1 MAEEKKAK
9 KWGPVQWAMTVLGVC
24 VLIWGLFEGVM
35 LFIDHT
41 TNETSDDAQVEQYVT
56 PINIR
61 ATGYIERICFREHQQ
76 VKKGD
81 TLLVLDQREY
91 RIQLAQAEANL
102 KDALAGSVGVDATV
116 NRTQT
121 NSQVFDSSIAEIE
134 VRLEKLQKD
143 VERYSNLVARDAAT
157 PIQLEQI
164 ETEYKATLKRLE
176 AARKQK
182 ATAVAGVSE
191 ASTKRANTE
200 AAIQLAEAAL
210 EQAKLNL
217 SYTVVV
223 APCDGQIGRRA
234 IEEGQFIA
242 AGTPITTVIPER
254 EKWVIANFR
263 ETQTEHLSVG
273 QEVSITIDAIK
284 SREYRGHITSI
295 AGATGA
301 KFSAVPT
308 DNSAGNFV
316 KIQQRIPVRI
326 DFDGLSQ
333 EDYNQMAAGMMAV
346 VKVKVKSED

>member
-1 MAEEKKAK
+1 MAEEKRTKNK
-9 KWGPVQWAMTVLGVC
+9 KWGAAQWTMTVLGVC
-24 VLIWGLFEGVM
+24 ILIWGVAESIM

-41 TNETSDDAQVEQYVT
+41 SNETSDDAQVEQYIT

-61 ATGYIERICFREHQQ
+61 ATGYIEHICFREHQK

-102 KDALAGSVGVDATV
+102 KDALAGNNVTDATV
-116 NRTQT
+116 NRTQI
-121 NSQVFDSSIAEIE
+121 NSLVFDSSIDEIE
-134 VRLEKLQKD
+134 IRLSKLKKD
-143 VERYSNLVARDAAT
+143 VERYRNLVARDAAT

-164 ETEYKATLKRLE
+164 ETEYWATEAKLE

-182 ATAVAGVSE
+182 ATAEASVDE
-191 ASTKRANTE
+191 ASTRKQNSD
-200 AAIQLAEAAL
+200 AAIQRATAAL

-223 APCDGQIGRRA
+223 APCDGQIGRRN

-242 AGTPITTVIPER
+242 AGTPVTNIIPEQP
-254 EKWVIANFR
+254 KWIIANFR
-263 ETQTEHLSVG
+263 ETQTGHLRVG
-273 QEVSITIDAIK
+273 QTVSITIDALK
-284 SREYRGHITSI
+284 GMEYKGRITAI
-295 AGATGA
+295 AGATGS

-316 KIQQRIPVRI
+316 KIQQRIPIRI
-326 DFDGLSQ
+326 DFDGLTQ
-333 EDYNQMAAGMMAV
+333 EDYNRMAAGMMAI
-346 VKVKVKSED
+346 VKVKVE